1 MTTRI
6 HLGLSTCPNDTYLAH
21 ALLTGAIETP
31 GIELDIE
38 LLDVQ
43 TLNERLIQG
52 HFDVAKA
59 SYHLALRLADELIV
73 LPTGSAVGFGNGPLL
88 LARPELTGQLPG
100 PDSKV
105 LCPGEDTTAAL
116 LYKIFHPKGA
126 EPRQVVF
133 SEIMP
138 ALIAGDA
145 DFGVCI
151 HEGRFTYEESGLIC
165 IEDLGASWEGSASS
179 PLPLGGLFARRGLD
193 ERTIDAVQSAMH
205 ASLLYADSHR
215 EETLPTMRASAQELE
230 EAVIWS
236 HVDLYVNGWT
246 RILGPQGE
254 RAIRRLTQRAED
266 VGAIPPGKRL
276 EVFRPL
282 QGRRVFHLI
291 PSGLIA
297 TFEAASKGPGRTY
310 EPPAYADEGF
320 IHLSQGPQLAGTLD
334 LHFRG
339 VDEVLLVAL
348 DASALGTDL
357 RWETS
362 RGGALFPHLYRRLR
376 PALDMQASWRLTRA
390 ESGAFEVPQ
399 EATLARD

>member
-43 TLNERLIQG
+43 TLNEQLIQG
-52 HFDVAKA
+52 DFDVAKA
-59 SYHLALRLADELIV
+59 SYHLALRLADDLIV

-88 LARPELTGQLPG
+88 LARRDLAGQRPG

-105 LCPGEDTTAAL
+105 LCPGEDTTATL
-116 LYKIFHPKGA
+116 LYRLFHPAGA

-138 ALIAGDA
+138 ALTASEA

-151 HEGRFTYEESGLIC
+151 HEGRFTYEGSGLVC
-165 IEDLGASWEGSASS
+165 IDDLGASWEASANS

-193 ERTIDAVQSAMH
+193 ERTIDAVQRALY

-215 EETLPTMRASAQELE
+215 DATLTTMRASAQELE
-230 EAVIWS
+230 EAVVWS
-236 HVDLYVNGWT
+236 HVDLYVNDLT
-246 RILGPQGE
+246 RNLGPLGK
-254 RAIRRLTQRAED
+254 RAIRRLAQRAED
-266 VGAIPPGKRL
+266 AGAVPPGKRL
-276 EVFRPL
+276 EIFEPL
-282 QGRRVFHLI
+282 HQRRMFHLV
-291 PSGLIA
+291 PSGLIP
-297 TFEAASKGPGRTY
+297 TFRAASGDATRTY

-339 VDEVLLVAL
+339 VDEVLLVELEAN
-348 DASALGTDL
+348 ALGSAL

-362 RGGALFPHLYRRLR
+362 RGGALFPHLYRPLR
-376 PALDMQASWRLTRA
+376 PAADVRASWRLKRT
-390 ESGAFEVPQ
+390 ESGAFEVP
-399 EATLARD
+399 EDAMATQD